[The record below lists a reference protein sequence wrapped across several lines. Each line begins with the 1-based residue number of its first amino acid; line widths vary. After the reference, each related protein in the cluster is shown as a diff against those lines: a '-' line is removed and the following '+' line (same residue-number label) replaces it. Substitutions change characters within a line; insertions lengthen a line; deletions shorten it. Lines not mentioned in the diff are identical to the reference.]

1 MHPRGKKKRIT
12 AAALMA
18 AEPTMSGV
26 LSKQSNRLCAGLCRP
41 KWQQRLFVLAGTFLF
56 RFKGENSS
64 AMKGVP
70 IPCESVTL
78 DVVTDL
84 DGSDFGYEFKIRTL
98 RKTYTVRSETAE
110 ERAEWI
116 RAIRAETKL
125 AVKLR
130 LGHAS
135 LNPQHK
141 DAYAAGVGGWEKRLS
156 KDAAEAESG
165 TEMAMVSGG
174 AMATPGGSVL
184 GMA

>member
-1 MHPRGKKKRIT
+1 MCQGTSRPFALHRCRCCCHRYHHHYHQYHYHRHNHHHHHRRPCRI
-12 AAALMA
+12 
-18 AEPTMSGV
+18 
-26 LSKQSNRLCAGLCRP
+26 C
-41 KWQQRLFVLAGTFLF
+41 
-56 RFKGENSS
+56 
-64 AMKGVP
+64 
-70 IPCESVTL
+70 
-78 DVVTDL
+78 
-84 DGSDFGYEFKIRTL
+84 
-98 RKTYTVRSETAE
+98 
-110 ERAEWI
+110 
-116 RAIRAETKL
+116 AIRAETKL

-174 AMATPGGSVL
+174 AMVTPGGSVL